1 MCSIAVQIPEEV
13 LYDIK
18 MTEEQANDFAKR
30 SIAMM
35 LYVQNHISIGYSAQI
50 AGMTEEEFIKYLS
63 SNGVSIFNFDD
74 EEEFLEEMDD
84 A

>member
-1 MCSIAVQIPEEV
+1 MCRIAVQIPEEV

-35 LYVQNHISIGYSAQI
+35 LYTQNHISIGYSAQI
-50 AGMTEEEFIKYLS
+50 AGMTEE
-63 SNGVSIFNFDD
+63 
-74 EEEFLEEMDD
+74 
-84 A
+84 